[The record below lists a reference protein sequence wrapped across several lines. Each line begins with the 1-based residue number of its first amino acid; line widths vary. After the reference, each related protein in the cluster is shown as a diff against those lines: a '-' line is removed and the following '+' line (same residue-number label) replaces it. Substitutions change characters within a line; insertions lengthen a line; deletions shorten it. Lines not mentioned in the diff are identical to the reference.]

1 MFEEDKELAG
11 KGFWVQ
17 TFDLGRDY
25 DGAVTAVLVRRPLHK
40 ARRAAVLYLHG
51 FVDYFFQDHMADF
64 FEAGHATPSGPRGL
78 DFFALDLRKYGR
90 GLPSDYP
97 YPNFCKDVA
106 EYFPEITKALALI
119 KQEGYEWVLLAG
131 HSTGALIAVRYLQEV
146 STRGAVDALFLNS
159 PFLEFN
165 HQQNSKTAITL
176 AKWLGG
182 AVPHG
187 HAGGG
192 VSRWYAR
199 SLHNACA
206 DCHGQWTFNLR
217 LKPLDGF
224 PTYFGWVRAI
234 ANAHQAARK
243 GGVECPVLVLHSARS
258 LKPDEKAWRNEYKTA
273 DLVLD
278 VEHMKRIA
286 PLLGSAVTVGE
297 IDGGMHDLVL
307 SEAPVRANVFRKLSQ
322 WLDSLPVSPF
332 RTDTWSPPGNS
343 SGPEPKPHPR

>member
-1 MFEEDKELAG
+1 MFEEDTELKG
-11 KGFWVQ
+11 KGFWAHS
-17 TFDLGRDY
+17 FDLGRDY
-25 DGAVTAVLVRRPLHK
+25 DGAVTATIVRRPLQK
-40 ARRAAVLYLHG
+40 TRRAAVLYLHG

-64 FEAGHATPSGPRGL
+64 FEAGHATLSGPRGL

-90 GLPSDYP
+90 ALTSGYP

-131 HSTGALIAVRYLQEV
+131 HSTGALIAVRYLQEGSNRRDV
-146 STRGAVDALFLNS
+146 NALFLNS

-165 HQQNSKTAITL
+165 YQQIRKATITI
-176 AKWLGG
+176 AGWLGRPF
-182 AVPHG
+182 PHR
-187 HAGGG
+187 HARGG
-192 VSRWYAR
+192 VSRWYGR
-199 SLHNACA
+199 SLHNGCA

-224 PTYFGWVRAI
+224 PVYFGWIRAI
-234 ANAHQAARK
+234 AQAHEAARE
-243 GGVECPVLVLHSARS
+243 GGVECPVLLLHSARS
-258 LKPDEKAWRNEYKTA
+258 LKPDENVWRDEYKTA

-278 VEHMKRIA
+278 VEDMKRIG
-286 PLLGSAVTVGE
+286 PSLGAAVTVWE

-332 RTDTWSPPGNS
+332 RTDTWD
-343 SGPEPKPHPR
+343 PKR